1 MPLMQLFF
9 LKSGFVYYLKITYL
23 CIQMSNRLLSTIL
36 TIMSVLFMAIP
47 QAFAAT
53 ASAPPS
59 TSSGGPFRYIYVRL
73 TDGTQISAGATSIL
87 QITDGILVAG
97 SGETAIEYPL
107 EKVQGWTLTF
117 KDDITTSEA
126 AVNADGITFTL
137 DNDII
142 TVSGLTSTD
151 AVALWSVEGRQYPLL
166 QQKPPVI
173 TISTASLPEGI
184 YILRAGTRSMKF
196 VRK

>member
-9 LKSGFVYYLKITYL
+9 LKPGFVYYLKITYL

-36 TIMSVLFMAIP
+36 AAISVLFMAIP
-47 QAFAAT
+47 QAYAAT
-53 ASAPPS
+53 ALTPPS

-87 QITDGILVAG
+87 QITDGILLAG

-107 EKVQGWTLTF
+107 ENVQGWTLTF

-126 AVNADGITFTL
+126 AVYADGITFTL

-142 TVSGLTSTD
+142 TVCGLTSTD
-151 AVALWSVEGRQYPLL
+151 AVALCSVEGRQYPLL
-166 QQKPPVI
+166 QQKQPVI